1 MSKQGCHNIKFIQ
14 LQHESVAFMKTAG
27 EEEGYPMAT
36 PIPTLTSQIN
46 HRNMQ
51 NQILKHHKSYREGQ
65 AKIGIENP
73 EK

>member
-1 MSKQGCHNIKFIQ
+1 
-14 LQHESVAFMKTAG
+14 
-27 EEEGYPMAT
+27 MAT

-46 HRNMQ
+46 HCNMQ